1 MTKEKKKKRN
11 FKQWTH
17 IHYCSAGP
25 LLPREVHQL
34 VVGALEEA
42 DRALAE
48 VRGDVELVPPLVDHF
63 HFPGLEGQQRLF
75 ATPHNN
81 RKIQTTK
88 TKNVPPPK
96 KKKHAQRRYWGASGR
111 DHEHREDI
119 KTYPLPDST

>member
-1 MTKEKKKKRN
+1 M
-11 FKQWTH
+11 
-17 IHYCSAGP
+17 
-25 LLPREVHQL
+25 HQL

-96 KKKHAQRRYWGASGR
+96 KKNMRKGGIGARAGVIMNIGKTLKHTRYLTVRNAGCR
-111 DHEHREDI
+111 
-119 KTYPLPDST
+119 